1 MWSVFKYVVD
11 SPDTEHQEP
20 KQHINRHNGKPIRS
34 RMILIASDK
43 PQNSGK
49 FKDRQNRQF

>member
-20 KQHINRHNGKPIRS
+20 KQHINRHNGKPSNS

>member
-20 KQHINRHNGKPIRS
+20 KQHKINKNVIQLH
-34 RMILIASDK
+34 
-43 PQNSGK
+43 
-49 FKDRQNRQF
+49 